1 VLARTIVESEEKCI
15 DIRTA
20 LVFSEFENGKLQMQ
34 LHLHFRQIYLEEIE
48 CIGKLSHRT
57 SKASECLRD
66 LTPPW
71 PSATMLESKYTTN
84 AWQLKHLRVH

>member
-48 CIGKLSHRT
+48 CALANYHYEG
-57 SKASECLRD
+57 
-66 LTPPW
+66 P
-71 PSATMLESKYTTN
+71 
-84 AWQLKHLRVH
+84 KHQNVCEI